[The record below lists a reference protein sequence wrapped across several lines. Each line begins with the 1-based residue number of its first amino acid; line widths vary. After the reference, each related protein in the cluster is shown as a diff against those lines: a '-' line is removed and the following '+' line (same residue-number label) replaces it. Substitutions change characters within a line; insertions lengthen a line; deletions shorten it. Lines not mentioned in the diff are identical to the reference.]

1 MDKNHRRQDSRH
13 TSALVDS
20 KQLANKKVTF
30 NKLSSQDINS
40 NMSNKRYDSAE
51 LIGSDKKSS
60 VKQVQMNSKINRD
73 SGRKPVTLD
82 SKKLDY

>member
-30 NKLSSQDINS
+30 NKLSSQDMNS

-60 VKQVQMNSKINRD
+60 VKQVQMNSIVHMAR
-73 SGRKPVTLD
+73 GI
-82 SKKLDY
+82 KKEISMFC